1 MKKELR
7 SYIVSLLEKDER
19 MDGRKLDEF
28 RNPIKVELNISKNA
42 EGSAKVTMGKTE
54 VIVGVKIDVGEP
66 FLDSPDRGV
75 LITGAELLPM
85 SSPDF
90 ESGPPDAQTTEL
102 ARIVDRG
109 IRESNFID
117 TKQLCIKKGEKVWMV
132 FIDIYSIN
140 DGGNLIDA
148 AALGAVAALKNAR
161 FPEYDEKTGKAKYG
175 YFTNKKLPL
184 GKDLPLTCTVFKIAN
199 KLLVDVNNEEESV
212 IDSRLTVTT
221 DGKNINAIQKSSDCE
236 LSIDDVDKM
245 IDLSFKKYKELEAVL
260 K

>member
-7 SYIVSLLEKDER
+7 SYIASLLEKDER

-28 RNPIKVELNISKNA
+28 RKPVKVELNISKNA

-102 ARIVDRG
+102 ARIVDSG
-109 IRESNFID
+109 IRESNFI
-117 TKQLCIKKGEKVWMV
+117 
-132 FIDIYSIN
+132 
-140 DGGNLIDA
+140 
-148 AALGAVAALKNAR
+148 
-161 FPEYDEKTGKAKYG
+161 
-175 YFTNKKLPL
+175 
-184 GKDLPLTCTVFKIAN
+184 
-199 KLLVDVNNEEESV
+199 
-212 IDSRLTVTT
+212 
-221 DGKNINAIQKSSDCE
+221 
-236 LSIDDVDKM
+236 
-245 IDLSFKKYKELEAVL
+245 
-260 K
+260 